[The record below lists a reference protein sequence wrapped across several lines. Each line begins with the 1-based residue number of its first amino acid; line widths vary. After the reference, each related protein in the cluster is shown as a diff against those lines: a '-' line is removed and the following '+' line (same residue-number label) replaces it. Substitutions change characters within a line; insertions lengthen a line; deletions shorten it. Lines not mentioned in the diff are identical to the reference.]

1 MCGARGND
9 SPYTGI
15 ITSMSDILHQLH
27 YQDTKFLDLWFNIG
41 WSLQNF
47 SF

>member
-9 SPYTGI
+9 VPYTGI

-27 YQDTKFLDLWFNIG
+27 YQDTKFLDLW
-41 WSLQNF
+41 S
-47 SF
+47 SSPAE

>member
-27 YQDTKFLDLWFNIG
+27 YQDTKFLDLWCVIEDRAG
-41 WSLQNF
+41 TT
-47 SF
+47 